1 MNQIRTKIKTT
12 ATAAFKEPA
21 HNNPQ
26 KRIADLTKA
35 CAAFKSE
42 IDLLRNNEAERASL
56 QEEYNRIVSSF
67 SDVATADA
75 ETSTL
80 SQDTRLVVEWLEL
93 QRKECRRARVI
104 IPNQWDDP
112 VLFAK
117 GDEQIGHIACDD
129 ARVQKDIE
137 WAAKNPH
144 CLVVLLGDGIDS
156 ATKESPGYI
165 RENKTTPLQQVKDYI
180 ALHKPIASQIIGYVG
195 GNHERRIDKA
205 LSDPGMT
212 VSLIAEG
219 LSTDKHKIPY
229 SGGLLLLDLH
239 WRGHLWTV
247 TLFHGAGAAQT
258 AGSKIQRMQRNML
271 LTDSLIT
278 LSGHLHDEAKTSRRF
293 LRRMNDGSIKV
304 VKQTALQCGTYIKY
318 IGSYGE
324 IGGMAPTG
332 PDMIVIE
339 FKSDGKYVDRFK
351 GESDF

>member
-1 MNQIRTKIKTT
+1 MGKIRSRIKTT
-12 ATAAFKEPA
+12 TTAALKEPG
-21 HNNPQ
+21 HNHPQ
-26 KRIADLTKA
+26 KRLATLQKA
-35 CAAFKSE
+35 CEEYQAELA
-42 IDLLRNNEAERASL
+42 LLKYSEAERASM
-56 QEEYNRIVSSF
+56 QEEYDRIVGSF
-67 SDVATADA
+67 SDVATADS
-75 ETSTL
+75 EPSTL
-80 SQDTRLVVEWLEL
+80 NQNDRLVVEWLEL
-93 QRKECRRARVI
+93 QRKECRRARII
-104 IPNQWDDP
+104 IPNAWDDP
-112 VLFAK
+112 ILFAK
-117 GDEQIGHIACDD
+117 GDEQIGHVACDD
-129 ARVQKDIE
+129 ARVLKDIE

-156 ATKESPGYI
+156 ATKESPGYL

-180 ALHKPIASQIIGYVG
+180 ALHKPIAGQIIGYVG

-229 SGGLLLLDLH
+229 SGGLLLLDVH
-239 WRGHLWTV
+239 WRGHLWTL

-293 LRRMNDGSIKV
+293 LKRMNDGTIKV
-304 VKQTALQCGTYIKY
+304 VKQTALQCGTYMKY

-324 IGGMAPTG
+324 IGGMSPTG

-339 FKSDGKYVDRFK
+339 FKPDGKYIDRFK
-351 GESDF
+351 GDSDS